1 MPAPSTLRMQ
11 NLRKLATSSMEAR
24 EMLKF
29 LNDMQKLKV
38 NQKNFYS
45 SSPHSSSNNSLDN
58 NTSDKNIQNLS
69 NIELYTSNKQN
80 TSSYDFNLFIFNN
93 LLNIIGNNPINKDT
107 QLIIERFL
115 NEQFKDFISNKKT
128 PLILGVDTDKFSSGF
143 NKYCF
148 NKVEEI
154 KVYL

>member
-93 LLNIIGNNPINKDT
+93 LLNIIGNNL
-107 QLIIERFL
+107 Q
-115 NEQFKDFISNKKT
+115 EQTEKLVEMKNRQQELLKT
-128 PLILGVDTDKFSSGF
+128 SVKI
-143 NKYCF
+143 
-148 NKVEEI
+148 
-154 KVYL
+154 